1 MEKESSGCPR
11 AAGIFPVF
19 RPRSGSR
26 LLRSEGVGR
35 QILNRIFFS
44 ENLIQLRLNS
54 LLRRALAGVL
64 LALPAAGGARAQV
77 SAGPAGRPAPVD
89 SARLSRHPHRLGEV
103 RVRAV
108 GPERFAVGSTRTEL
122 DSAVLAQYRG
132 SSLAEVLQARTP
144 LALKYYGPGQLATI
158 ALRGTSAQH
167 TAVLWNG
174 LNIMLPT
181 LGQTDFALLPVGAS
195 TRVSIQP
202 GPAAAL
208 YGSGAVGGA
217 ILLDAAPDWRLGPR
231 GSVQLDVGSFGL
243 LGGNVEARTASAAV
257 AVRVAA
263 SYREAQNNYS
273 YVVPEARG
281 PVRYTLQNA
290 ALRHQ
295 WSFSPDLAWRVGRA
309 GELTAAAWLTDTDRE
324 IQSGTGIVGGQARE
338 RDQSRRLTLGYRH
351 VVARG
356 QWSGRAAWFE
366 DILNYRDGGVPS
378 NSRVRTTQAQAEH
391 TAALGAR
398 GSLRLGA
405 EAQHFAALVDG
416 YGAAPVSENRA
427 AAFAL
432 LRYDPRPALRLSANL
447 RQAALPAGLAPLTP
461 TVGLEWDLLHP
472 VATAALPDSEMAAP
486 VDAAAVP
493 IFDNQIVT
501 LSPFHPFTHSLT
513 LKASAARSYR
523 APTLNE
529 RYWRPGGNL
538 GLRPESG
545 FGYEAG
551 LRHRLAG
558 PQGTI
563 LETELTA
570 FRQEVDD
577 WVQWLPSTSTGIWSP
592 RNLRRVR
599 SQGLEIST
607 ALHLCRGH
615 YTGSAQLAYHLTDT
629 RKTQGAPDDPDPMG
643 VQLAFVPRHQA
654 SFSTDHRWRG
664 WLASSTLV
672 LTSFRY
678 TNASGDVFLPGTALL
693 GATLGRTLPGPAG
706 TRLLLLAQAN
716 NLLGQAYE
724 SYPGRPAA
732 PRSVGGSL
740 RVDF

>member
-1 MEKESSGCPR
+1 M
-11 AAGIFPVF
+11 AGA
-19 RPRSGSR
+19 
-26 LLRSEGVGR
+26 LLV
-35 QILNRIFFS
+35 
-44 ENLIQLRLNS
+44 
-54 LLRRALAGVL
+54 
-64 LALPAAGGARAQV
+64 LPAVGSAWAQV
-77 SAGPAGRPAPVD
+77 PASIPPPD
-89 SARLSRHPHRLGEV
+89 TARLSRRQHRLDEV

-132 SSLAEVLQARTP
+132 GSLAELLQARTP

-181 LGQTDFALLPVGAS
+181 LGQTDFALLPVGAG

-217 ILLDAAPDWRLGPR
+217 VLLDGAPDWRPGTC
-231 GSVQLDVGSFGL
+231 GSAQADAGSFGQV
-243 LGGNVEARTASAAV
+243 GGNAEVRAASAAV

-263 SYREAQNNYS
+263 SYREAQNNYT
-273 YVVPEARG
+273 YTVREARG

-295 WSFSPDLAWRVGRA
+295 WSFSPDLAWRVGQA
-309 GELTAAAWLTDTDRE
+309 SELTAAAWLTDTDRE
-324 IQSGTGIVGGQARE
+324 IQSGTAVSGSQARE

-351 VVARG
+351 LAARG
-356 QWSGRAAWFE
+356 PWSGRVAWFE
-366 DILNYRDGGVPS
+366 DVLNYRDGGGPS

-391 TAALGAR
+391 TAALGLR
-398 GSLRLGA
+398 GSLRIGA
-405 EAQHFAALVDG
+405 EAQHFSALVDG
-416 YGAAPVSENRA
+416 YGAAPVTENRA

-461 TVGLEWDLLHP
+461 TVGAEWDLLRP
-472 VATAALPDSEMAAP
+472 QPPAASPDSSAASS
-486 VDAAAVP
+486 AANQALVHLP
-493 IFDNQIVT
+493 IR
-501 LSPFHPFTHSLT
+501 LFTHQLT
-513 LKASAARSYR
+513 AKASAARSYR

-529 RYWRPGGNL
+529 RYWQPGGNPD
-538 GLRPESG
+538 LRPESG

-558 PQGTI
+558 PGNAT

-570 FRQEVDD
+570 FRQEVND
-577 WVQWLPSTSTGIWSP
+577 WVQWLPGARTGVWSP

-599 SQGLEIST
+599 SQGLEASM
-607 ALHLCRGH
+607 ALRVRRGR
-615 YTGSAQLAYHLTDT
+615 YTGSAQLAYHFTDT
-629 RKTQGAPDDPDPMG
+629 RKVQGAADDPDPVG
-643 VQLAFVPRHQA
+643 VQLAFVPRHQG

-706 TRLLLLAQAN
+706 TRLLLLAQAY
-716 NLLGQAYE
+716 NLLGQSYE
-724 SYPGRPAA
+724 SYPGRPAP
-732 PRSVGGSL
+732 PRSIGGSL

>member
-1 MEKESSGCPR
+1 M
-11 AAGIFPVF
+11 
-19 RPRSGSR
+19 
-26 LLRSEGVGR
+26 
-35 QILNRIFFS
+35 NRIFFT
-44 ENLIQLRLNS
+44 ENLIRLRFDS
-54 LLRRALAGVL
+54 LFRRALSGVL
-64 LALPAAGGARAQV
+64 LALPAAGGAWAQAPA
-77 SAGPAGRPAPVD
+77 SPAGTTSPAD
-89 SARLSRHPHRLGEV
+89 SAHLSRRLHRLAEV

-217 ILLDAAPDWRLGPR
+217 ILLDAASDWRPGYR
-231 GSVQLDVGSFGL
+231 GSAQADAGSFGL
-243 LGGNVEARTASAAV
+243 LGGNLEVRAASAAL
-257 AVRVAA
+257 AVRVAG

-366 DILNYRDGGVPS
+366 DVLNYRDGGAPS

-405 EAQHFAALVDG
+405 EAQHFAAVVDG
-416 YGAAPVSENRA
+416 YGATPVTENRA

-461 TVGLEWDLLHP
+461 TVGLEWDLLP
-472 VATAALPDSEMAAP
+472 SGATAAPSDS
-486 VDAAAVP
+486 AAASEAG
-493 IFDNQIVT
+493 NLASHQLRT
-501 LSPFHPFTHSLT
+501 YSATHLLT
-513 LKASAARSYR
+513 FRASAARSYR

-529 RYWRPGGNL
+529 RYWRPGGNPD
-538 GLRPESG
+538 LRPESG
-545 FGYEAG
+545 LGYEAG
-551 LRHRLAG
+551 LRHRLNGPAG
-558 PQGTI
+558 TM
-563 LETELTA
+563 LKTELTA

-607 ALHLCRGH
+607 TLHLCRGH

-629 RKTQGAPDDPDPMG
+629 RKTQGAPDDPDPAG

-678 TNASGDVFLPGTALL
+678 TNASGDVFLPGTVLL
-693 GATLGRTLPGPAG
+693 GATLGHTLRGPGT

-724 SYPGRPAA
+724 SYPGRPAP

>member
-1 MEKESSGCPR
+1 M
-11 AAGIFPVF
+11 
-19 RPRSGSR
+19 
-26 LLRSEGVGR
+26 
-35 QILNRIFFS
+35 NRIFFI
-44 ENLIQLRLNS
+44 ENLIRLRLHS
-54 LLRRALAGVL
+54 LFCRLLAGVL
-64 LALPAAGGARAQV
+64 LALPTAGGAWAQ
-77 SAGPAGRPAPVD
+77 APAEPAGRPAPAD
-89 SARLSRHPHRLGEV
+89 SARLGRRPHRLGEV
-103 RVRAV
+103 RVRAI
-108 GPERFAVGSTRTEL
+108 GPERFAVGSTRTAL

-174 LNIMLPT
+174 LNIALPT
-181 LGQTDFALLPVGAS
+181 LGQTDFALLPMGAS

-217 ILLDAAPDWRLGPR
+217 VLLDAAPDWRPGPR
-231 GSVQLDVGSFGL
+231 GSGQFDAGSFGW
-243 LGGNVEARTASAAV
+243 LGGNVEARTASAV
-257 AVRVAA
+257 LAVRVAA
-263 SYREAQNNYS
+263 SYREAQNNYA
-273 YVVPEARG
+273 YVVQEARG

-324 IQSGTGIVGGQARE
+324 IQAGAGIAGGQARE
-338 RDQSRRLTLGYRH
+338 RDQSARLTLGYRH
-351 VVARG
+351 VAARR

-366 DILNYRDGGVPS
+366 DVLNYRDGGAPS

-416 YGAAPVSENRA
+416 YGAVPVTENRA

-461 TVGLEWDLLHP
+461 TVGVEWDLLP
-472 VATAALPDSEMAAP
+472 AEAAAPTPAATASPADS
-486 VDAAAVP
+486 VAAAAAGNRRP
-493 IFDNQIVT
+493 DYSLIR
-501 LSPFHPFTHSLT
+501 PFIHSLT
-513 LKASAARSYR
+513 ARASAARSYR

-529 RYWRPGGNL
+529 RYWRPGGNP

-545 FGYEAG
+545 LGYEAG
-551 LRHRLAG
+551 MRHRLAG
-558 PQGTI
+558 PRGI
-563 LETELTA
+563 ALETELTA

-577 WVQWLPSTSTGIWSP
+577 WVQWLPSTRTGIWSP

-599 SQGLEIST
+599 SQGLEAST
-607 ALHLCRGH
+607 VLRLRRGR
-615 YTGSAQLAYHLTDT
+615 YIGRVQLAYHLTDT
-629 RKTQGAPDDPDPMG
+629 RKTQGAPDDPDPVG

-654 SFSTDHRWRG
+654 SLSTDQRWRG

-672 LTSFRY
+672 LGSYRY
-678 TNASGDVFLPGTALL
+678 TNASGDAFLPGTLLL

-706 TRLLLLAQAN
+706 TRLLLLAQAH

-724 SYPGRPAA
+724 SYPGRPAP

>member
-1 MEKESSGCPR
+1 MH
-11 AAGIFPVF
+11 
-19 RPRSGSR
+19 
-26 LLRSEGVGR
+26 LD
-35 QILNRIFFS
+35 FFF
-44 ENLIQLRLNS
+44 
-54 LLRRALAGVL
+54 RRALAGVL
-64 LALPAAGGARAQV
+64 LALPAAGGAWAQ
-77 SAGPAGRPAPVD
+77 APARPAGRSAPTD
-89 SARLSRHPHRLGEV
+89 SARLSRRAHRLGEV

-108 GPERFAVGSTRTEL
+108 GPERFAVGSTRTVL

-181 LGQTDFALLPVGAS
+181 LGQTDFALLPVGAN

-217 ILLDAAPDWRLGPR
+217 ILLDAAPDWRVGQR
-231 GSVQLDVGSFGL
+231 GSVQLDAGSSGMV
-243 LGGNVEARTASAAV
+243 GGNLEARVASAAV

-273 YVVPEARG
+273 YVVQEARG
-281 PVRYTLQNA
+281 PVRYNLQNA

-309 GELTAAAWLTDTDRE
+309 GELTAAAWLTDTNRE
-324 IQSGTGIVGGQARE
+324 IQFGTGIVGGQARE
-338 RDQSRRLTLGYRH
+338 RDQSRRLTVGYRH
-351 VVARG
+351 VAARG

-366 DILNYRDGGVPS
+366 DVLNYRDGGAAS
-378 NSRVRTTQAQAEH
+378 NSRARTTQAQAEH

-405 EAQHFAALVDG
+405 EAQHFAAVVDG
-416 YGAAPVSENRA
+416 YGAIPVTENRA

-461 TVGLEWDLLHP
+461 TVGVEWDLLSA
-472 VATAALPDSEMAAP
+472 V
-486 VDAAAVP
+486 AAATPSDSAAFSAARNQLVP
-493 IFDNQIVT
+493 R
-501 LSPFHPFTHSLT
+501 LPTHSAIQLLT
-513 LKASAARSYR
+513 FRASAARSYR

-529 RYWRPGGNL
+529 RYWRPGGNPD
-538 GLRPESG
+538 LRPESG

-551 LRHRLAG
+551 LRHRLNMPAG
-558 PQGTI
+558 AM

-570 FRQEVDD
+570 FRQDVDD
-577 WVQWLPSTSTGIWSP
+577 WVQWLPSTRTGIWSP

-607 ALHLCRGH
+607 ALRVRRGR
-615 YTGSAQLAYHLTDT
+615 YVGSAQLAYHLTDT
-629 RKTQGAPDDPDPMG
+629 RKTQGTPDDPDPVG

-664 WLASSTLV
+664 WLASSTLAF
-672 LTSFRY
+672 SSYRY
-678 TNASGDVFLPGTALL
+678 TNASADTYLPGTVLL

-706 TRLLLLAQAN
+706 TRLLLLAQAH

-724 SYPGRPAA
+724 SHPGRPAP
-732 PRSVGGSL
+732 PRSVSGSL

>member
-1 MEKESSGCPR
+1 M
-11 AAGIFPVF
+11 
-19 RPRSGSR
+19 
-26 LLRSEGVGR
+26 
-35 QILNRIFFS
+35 
-44 ENLIQLRLNS
+44 
-54 LLRRALAGVL
+54 L
-64 LALPAAGGARAQV
+64 LALPVAGGAWAQ
-77 SAGPAGRPAPVD
+77 APASPTGRPVPAD
-89 SARLSRHPHRLGEV
+89 SARRSRQPHRLGEV

-195 TRVSIQP
+195 TRISIQP

-217 ILLDAAPDWRLGPR
+217 ILLDAAPDWRPGAR
-231 GSVQLDVGSFGL
+231 GSGQLDAGSFGL
-243 LGGNVEARTASAAV
+243 LGGNVEARAASAV
-257 AVRVAA
+257 LAVRVAA
-263 SYREAQNNYS
+263 GYREAQNNYS
-273 YVVPEARG
+273 YVMQEARG

-295 WSFSPDLAWRVGRA
+295 WSFSPSLAWRVGRA
-309 GELTAAAWLTDTDRE
+309 GELSAAAWLTDTDRE

-351 VVARG
+351 VAARG

-366 DILNYRDGGVPS
+366 DILNYRDGGAPS

-405 EAQHFAALVDG
+405 EAQYFAALVDG
-416 YGAAPVSENRA
+416 YGTTPVTENRA

-461 TVGLEWDLLHP
+461 TVGLEWDLLPP
-472 VATAALPDSEMAAP
+472 VANPTPSAPETAAL
-486 VDAAAVP
+486 VDAAAAP
-493 IFDNQIVT
+493 AAEN
-501 LSPFHPFTHSLT
+501 LAFTHSPIPLFAHSLT
-513 LKASAARSYR
+513 IRASAARSYR

-529 RYWRPGGNL
+529 RYWRPGGNPD
-538 GLRPESG
+538 LRPESG

-551 LRHRLAG
+551 LCHRLNGPAG
-558 PQGTI
+558 TM
-563 LETELTA
+563 LETELTG
-570 FRQEVDD
+570 FRQEVND

-599 SQGLEIST
+599 SQGLEASM
-607 ALHLCRGH
+607 ALRLRRGR
-615 YTGSAQLAYHLTDT
+615 YTGSARVAYHLTDT
-629 RKTQGAPDDPDPMG
+629 RKTQGAPDAPDPVG
-643 VQLAFVPRHQA
+643 VQLAFVPWHQA
-654 SFSTDHRWRG
+654 SFGTDHRWRG

-672 LTSFRY
+672 FSSYRY
-678 TNASGDVFLPGTALL
+678 VNASGIDYLPGTVLL
-693 GATLGRTLPGPAG
+693 GATLGRTLPGPG
-706 TRLLLLAQAN
+706 TTRLLLLAQAN
-716 NLLGQAYE
+716 NLLGQVYE
-724 SYPGRPAA
+724 SYPGRPAP

>member
-1 MEKESSGCPR
+1 M
-11 AAGIFPVF
+11 
-19 RPRSGSR
+19 
-26 LLRSEGVGR
+26 
-35 QILNRIFFS
+35 NRIFFT
-44 ENLIQLRLNS
+44 ENLIQLRLDS
-54 LLRRALAGVL
+54 LFRWALAGVL
-64 LALPAAGGARAQV
+64 LALPAAGGAWAQV
-77 SAGPAGRPAPVD
+77 SAGPAGRSAPAD

-103 RVRAV
+103 HVRAM

-231 GSVQLDVGSFGL
+231 GSVQLDAGSFGL
-243 LGGNVEARTASAAV
+243 LGSNVEARTASATV

-366 DILNYRDGGVPS
+366 DILNYRDGGAPS

-461 TVGLEWDLLHP
+461 TVGLEWDLLP
-472 VATAALPDSEMAAP
+472 RV
-486 VDAAAVP
+486 AAAVP
-493 IFDNQIVT
+493 ADSAAASEAWSTPSIHLPIQP
-501 LSPFHPFTHSLT
+501 SSRSLT

-529 RYWRPGGNL
+529 RYWRPGGNP

-558 PQGTI
+558 LRGTI
-563 LETELTA
+563 LETELTV

-599 SQGLEIST
+599 SQGLEAT
-607 ALHLCRGH
+607 TTLRLRQGRYA
-615 YTGSAQLAYHLTDT
+615 GSAQLAYHLTDT

-643 VQLAFVPRHQA
+643 VQLAFVPWHQA

>member
-1 MEKESSGCPR
+1 MFG
-11 AAGIFPVF
+11 
-19 RPRSGSR
+19 
-26 LLRSEGVGR
+26 
-35 QILNRIFFS
+35 
-44 ENLIQLRLNS
+44 
-54 LLRRALAGVL
+54 RALAGLL
-64 LALPAAGGARAQV
+64 LALPVAGSAWAQM
-77 SAGPAGRPAPVD
+77 PAD
-89 SARLSRHPHRLGEV
+89 SARLSRRLHRLGEV

-108 GPERFAVGSTRTEL
+108 GTERFAVGSTRTEL

-132 SSLAEVLQARTP
+132 SNLAEVLQARTP
-144 LALKYYGPGQLATI
+144 LALKYYGPGQLASI

-217 ILLDAAPDWRLGPR
+217 VLLDGAPDWRVGNHN
-231 GSVQLDVGSFGL
+231 SVQLDAGSFGL
-243 LGGNVEARTASAAV
+243 LGGNFEARAASATL

-273 YVVPEARG
+273 YVVQEARG
-281 PVRYTLQNA
+281 PVRYSLQNA

-309 GELTAAAWLTDTDRE
+309 SELTAAAWLTDTDRE
-324 IQSGTGIVGGQARE
+324 IQSGTGIIGGQARE

-351 VVARG
+351 VGARG
-356 QWSGRAAWFE
+356 QWSGRTAWFE
-366 DILNYRDGGVPS
+366 DVLNYRDGGAPS

-405 EAQHFAALVDG
+405 EVQHFAALVDG
-416 YGAAPVSENRA
+416 YGGTPIRENRA

-432 LRYDPRPALRLSANL
+432 LRYDPRPTLRLSANL

-461 TVGLEWDLLHP
+461 TLGLEWDLLRS
-472 VATAALPDSEMAAP
+472 ATAALADS
-486 VDAAAVP
+486 AVALEVANP
-493 IFDNQIVT
+493 ALPGSAIR
-501 LSPFHPFTHSLT
+501 PFGNSSTRAFTHSLT
-513 LKASAARSYR
+513 AKASAARSYR

-529 RYWRPGGNL
+529 RYWRPGGNPD
-538 GLRPESG
+538 LRSESG

-551 LRHRLAG
+551 LRHRLATG
-558 PQGTI
+558 KGLT

-577 WVQWLPSTSTGIWSP
+577 WVQWLPSNRTGIWSP

-599 SQGLEIST
+599 SQGLEMST
-607 ALHLCRGH
+607 TLRLRQGR
-615 YTGSAQLAYHLTDT
+615 YTGSAQVAYHLTDT
-629 RKTQGAPDDPDPMG
+629 RKTQGTSDDPDPVG

-654 SFSTDHRWRG
+654 SFGTDHRWRG

-672 LTSFRY
+672 FGSYRY
-678 TNASGDVFLPGTALL
+678 INASGIDYLPGTLLL
-693 GATLGRTLPGPAG
+693 GATLGRTLRGPGS
-706 TRLLLLAQAN
+706 TQLLLLAQAN

-724 SYPGRPAA
+724 SYPGRPAP
-732 PRSVGGSL
+732 PRSLGGSL

>member
-1 MEKESSGCPR
+1 M
-11 AAGIFPVF
+11 F
-19 RPRSGSR
+19 RP
-26 LLRSEGVGR
+26 
-35 QILNRIFFS
+35 
-44 ENLIQLRLNS
+44 
-54 LLRRALAGVL
+54 ALTGAL
-64 LALPAAGGARAQV
+64 LALLMARGARAQ
-77 SAGPAGRPAPVD
+77 APATGPMPADP
-89 SARLSRHPHRLGEV
+89 ARLSQRKHRLGEV

-132 SSLAEVLQARTP
+132 SNLADVLAARTP

-158 ALRGTSAQH
+158 VLRGTSAQH

-217 ILLDAAPDWRLGPR
+217 ILLDAASDWRPGTR
-231 GSVQLDVGSFGL
+231 GSAQLDAGSFGL
-243 LGGNVEARTASAAV
+243 VGGNAEVRATAGAL

-263 SYREAQNNYS
+263 GYREAQNNYS
-273 YVVPEARG
+273 FVVPEARG

-324 IQSGTGIVGGQARE
+324 IQAGIGIVGGQARE
-338 RDQSRRLTLGYRH
+338 RDQSRRFTLGYRH
-351 VVARG
+351 VAARG
-356 QWSGRAAWFE
+356 QWSGRVAWFE
-366 DILNYRDGGVPS
+366 DILNYRDGGALS

-391 TAALGAR
+391 TAALGTR

-416 YGAAPVSENRA
+416 YGTAPVAENRA

-432 LRYDPRPALRLSANL
+432 LRYDPRSALRLSANL
-447 RQAALPAGLAPLTP
+447 RQVALPAGLAPLTP
-461 TVGLEWDLLHP
+461 TMGLEWDLLQS
-472 VATAALPDSEMAAP
+472 VAAAPPDSVLALEVVNLA
-486 VDAAAVP
+486 
-493 IFDNQIVT
+493 
-501 LSPFHPFTHSLT
+501 SPQPLTYSATHSLT
-513 LKASAARSYR
+513 FKASAARSYR

-529 RYWRPGGNL
+529 RYWRPGGNP

-545 FGYEAG
+545 AGYEAG

-558 PQGTI
+558 PGRAT

-570 FRQEVDD
+570 FRQAVDD

-599 SQGLEIST
+599 SQGLEART
-607 ALHLCRGH
+607 MLHLRRGR
-615 YTGSAQLAYHLTDT
+615 YIGSAQLAYHFTDT
-629 RKTQGAPDDPDPMG
+629 RKTQGAPADPDPVD

-724 SYPGRPAA
+724 SYPGRPAP

-740 RVDF
+740 RIDF

>member
-1 MEKESSGCPR
+1 MEKESSGR
-11 AAGIFPVF
+11 LWAATLPPVF
-19 RPRSGSR
+19 RPQSGSW
-26 LLRSEGVGR
+26 LLPFEGVRG
-35 QILNRIFFS
+35 QILNRIFFA
-44 ENLIQLRLNS
+44 ENLIRLCVDS
-54 LLRRALAGVL
+54 LFRRALAGVL
-64 LALPAAGGARAQV
+64 LALPAAGGAWAQAPARL
-77 SAGPAGRPAPVD
+77 AGNPTPPD
-89 SARLSRHPHRLGEV
+89 SARLSRQSHRLGDV

-108 GPERFAVGSTRTEL
+108 GPERFAVGSRRTVL

-132 SSLAEVLQARTP
+132 SSLAEVLQVRTP

-217 ILLDAAPDWRLGPR
+217 VLLDAAPDWRPGAR
-231 GSVQLDVGSFGL
+231 GSAQLDAGSFGL
-243 LGGNVEARTASAAV
+243 VGGNFETRVASAAV
-257 AVRVAA
+257 AVRMAA
-263 SYREAQNNYS
+263 GYREAQNNYS

-295 WSFSPDLAWRVGRA
+295 WSFSPDLAWRVGQA

-351 VVARG
+351 VAARG

-366 DILNYRDGGVPS
+366 DVLNYRDGGAAS
-378 NSRVRTTQAQAEH
+378 NSRARTTQAQAEH

-405 EAQHFAALVDG
+405 EAQYFAAVVDG
-416 YGAAPVSENRA
+416 YGAVPVAENRA

-461 TVGLEWDLLHP
+461 TVGLEWDLLP
-472 VATAALPDSEMAAP
+472 AVAPAAPADSAAALKARNP
-486 VDAAAVP
+486 AVSQLP
-493 IFDNQIVT
+493 NP
-501 LSPFHPFTHSLT
+501 SFTHVLT
-513 LKASAARSYR
+513 FKASAARSYR

-529 RYWRPGGNL
+529 RYWRPGGNP

-551 LRHRLAG
+551 LRHRLSG
-558 PQGTI
+558 PGGTT

-570 FRQEVDD
+570 FRQEVAD

-599 SQGLEIST
+599 SQGLEAST
-607 ALHLCRGH
+607 TLRLRRGR
-615 YTGSAQLAYHLTDT
+615 YAGSAQLAYHLTDT
-629 RKTQGAPDDPDPMG
+629 RKTQGTPDDPDPVG

-654 SFSTDHRWRG
+654 SFSTDHRWRS

-672 LTSFRY
+672 FSSFRY
-678 TNASGDVFLPGTALL
+678 INASGDTYLPGTVLL
-693 GATLGRTLPGPAG
+693 GATLGRTVPGPGG
-706 TRLLLLAQAN
+706 TRLLLLAQAH

-724 SYPGRPAA
+724 SYPGRPAP

>member
-1 MEKESSGCPR
+1 M
-11 AAGIFPVF
+11 
-19 RPRSGSR
+19 
-26 LLRSEGVGR
+26 
-35 QILNRIFFS
+35 NRIFFT
-44 ENLIQLRLNS
+44 ENLIRLRLDFFF
-54 LLRRALAGVL
+54 RRALAGVL
-64 LALPAAGGARAQV
+64 LALPAAGSAWAQ
-77 SAGPAGRPAPVD
+77 APVAD
-89 SARLSRHPHRLGEV
+89 SARLSRRLHRLGEV

-144 LALKYYGPGQLATI
+144 LSLKYYGPGQLATI

-181 LGQTDFALLPVGAS
+181 LGQTDFALLPVGAN

-217 ILLDAAPDWRLGPR
+217 ILLDAVPDWRPGQR
-231 GSVQLDVGSFGL
+231 GSAQLDAGSFGL
-243 LGGNVEARTASAAV
+243 VGGNVEVRAASAAL

-263 SYREAQNNYS
+263 GYREAQNNYS

-324 IQSGTGIVGGQARE
+324 IQSGTGIIGGQARE

-351 VVARG
+351 TAARG

-366 DILNYRDGGVPS
+366 DILNYRDGGTPS

-416 YGAAPVSENRA
+416 YGTAPIAESRA

-461 TVGLEWDLLHP
+461 TLGLEWDLLSG
-472 VATAALPDSEMAAP
+472 VAAAAP
-486 VDAAAVP
+486 TESAAASEAG
-493 IFDNQIVT
+493 NQVAPQ
-501 LSPFHPFTHSLT
+501 LRNSAPTHLLT
-513 LKASAARSYR
+513 FKASAARSYR

-529 RYWRPGGNL
+529 RYWRPGGNPD
-538 GLRPESG
+538 LRPESG

-558 PQGTI
+558 RPGLV
-563 LETELTA
+563 LETGLTA

-577 WVQWLPSTSTGIWSP
+577 WVQWLPSARTGIWSP

-599 SQGLEIST
+599 SQGLETST
-607 ALHLCRGH
+607 TLRLRRGR

-629 RKTQGAPDDPDPMG
+629 RKTQGAPDDPDPVG

-672 LTSFRY
+672 FSSYRY
-678 TNASGDVFLPGTALL
+678 INASADTYLPGTVLL

-724 SYPGRPAA
+724 SYPGRPAP
-732 PRSVGGSL
+732 PRSMGGSL

>member
-1 MEKESSGCPR
+1 M
-11 AAGIFPVF
+11 
-19 RPRSGSR
+19 
-26 LLRSEGVGR
+26 
-35 QILNRIFFS
+35 NRIFFI
-44 ENLIQLRLNS
+44 ENLIRLHLNF
-54 LLRRALAGVL
+54 LLRRALSGVL
-64 LALPAAGGARAQV
+64 LVLPAAGGAWAQ
-77 SAGPAGRPAPVD
+77 APARPAGRPAPTD
-89 SARLSRHPHRLGEV
+89 SARMSQRLHRLGEV
-103 RVRAV
+103 RARAV
-108 GPERFAVGSTRTEL
+108 GPERFAVGSARTEL

-132 SSLAEVLQARTP
+132 SNLAEVLQARTP

-181 LGQTDFALLPVGAS
+181 LGQNDFALLPVGAN

-208 YGSGAVGGA
+208 YGNGAVGGA
-217 ILLDAAPDWRLGPR
+217 ILLDAAPDWRPGAR
-231 GSVQLDVGSFGL
+231 GSAQLDAGSFGL
-243 LGGNVEARTASAAV
+243 VGGNLEARVASAAV

-263 SYREAQNNYS
+263 GYREARNNYS
-273 YVVPEARG
+273 YVVQEARG
-281 PVRYTLQNA
+281 PVRYSLLNA

-338 RDQSRRLTLGYRH
+338 RDQSRRLTVGYRH
-351 VVARG
+351 VAARG

-366 DILNYRDGGVPS
+366 DVLNYRDGGAAS
-378 NSRVRTTQAQAEH
+378 NSRARTTQAQAEH
-391 TAALGAR
+391 TAALGVR

-405 EAQHFAALVDG
+405 EAQHFTAVVDG
-416 YGAAPVSENRA
+416 YGAVPVAENRA

-432 LRYDPRPALRLSANL
+432 LRYDPRPTLRLSANL

-472 VATAALPDSEMAAP
+472 AATAALADSVGAARTRGLVGSQLP
-486 VDAAAVP
+486 
-493 IFDNQIVT
+493 T
-501 LSPFHPFTHSLT
+501 YSFTHSLT
-513 LKASAARSYR
+513 FRASAARSYR

-529 RYWRPGGNL
+529 RYWRPGGHPD
-538 GLRPESG
+538 LRPESG

-551 LRHRLAG
+551 LRHGVAG
-558 PQGTI
+558 PAGTM
-563 LETELTA
+563 LATELTA
-570 FRQEVDD
+570 FRQEVAD
-577 WVQWLPSTSTGIWSP
+577 WVQWLPSTNTGIWSP

-599 SQGLEIST
+599 SQGLEAST
-607 ALHLCRGH
+607 TLRIHRGR
-615 YTGSAQLAYHLTDT
+615 YVGSAQVAYHLTDT
-629 RKTQGAPDDPDPMG
+629 RKTHGVPNDPDPVG

-672 LTSFRY
+672 FTSFRY
-678 TNASGDVFLPGTALL
+678 TNASGMDYLPGTVLL
-693 GATLGRTLPGPAG
+693 GATLGRTLAGPAG
-706 TRLLLLAQAN
+706 TRLLLLAQAH
-716 NLLGQAYE
+716 NLLDQAYL
-724 SYPGRPAA
+724 SYPGRPAP

>member
-1 MEKESSGCPR
+1 M
-11 AAGIFPVF
+11 
-19 RPRSGSR
+19 
-26 LLRSEGVGR
+26 
-35 QILNRIFFS
+35 
-44 ENLIQLRLNS
+44 
-54 LLRRALAGVL
+54 
-64 LALPAAGGARAQV
+64 
-77 SAGPAGRPAPVD
+77 
-89 SARLSRHPHRLGEV
+89 

-108 GPERFAVGSTRTEL
+108 GPERFAVGSTRVEL

-181 LGQTDFALLPVGAS
+181 LGQTDFALLPAGAN

-217 ILLDAAPDWRLGPR
+217 VLLDGAPDWRPGTR
-231 GSVQLDVGSFGL
+231 GNVQADAGSFGQV
-243 LGGNVEARTASAAV
+243 GGNAEVRAASAAV

-273 YVVPEARG
+273 YVVREARG

-324 IQSGTGIVGGQARE
+324 IQSGTGLVGGQARE

-351 VVARG
+351 LAARG
-356 QWSGRAAWFE
+356 QWSGRVAWFE
-366 DILNYRDGGVPS
+366 DVLNYRDGGEPS

-391 TAALGAR
+391 TAALGTR

-405 EAQHFAALVDG
+405 EAQHFSALVDG
-416 YGAAPVSENRA
+416 YGAAPVAENRA

-447 RQAALPAGLAPLTP
+447 RQAALPVGLAPLTP
-461 TVGLEWDLLHP
+461 TVGAEWDLLSS
-472 VATAALPDSEMAAP
+472 VTTASLDSATVSATDNRVPHTSSVFQLP
-486 VDAAAVP
+486 
-493 IFDNQIVT
+493 N
-501 LSPFHPFTHSLT
+501 SPTHQLT
-513 LKASAARSYR
+513 AKASAARSYR

-529 RYWRPGGNL
+529 RYWRPGGNPD
-538 GLRPESG
+538 LRSESG

-551 LRHRLAG
+551 LRHRLSG
-558 PQGTI
+558 PGNTT

-577 WVQWLPSTSTGIWSP
+577 WVQWLPNNRTGVWSP

-599 SQGLEIST
+599 SQGIEAST
-607 ALHLCRGH
+607 ALRVRRGR
-615 YTGSAQLAYHLTDT
+615 YTGSAQLAYHFTDT
-629 RKTQGAPDDPDPMG
+629 RKTQGAPDDPDPVG

-706 TRLLLLAQAN
+706 TRLLLLAQAH

-724 SYPGRPAA
+724 SYPARPAP
-732 PRSVGGSL
+732 PRSLSGSL
-740 RVDF
+740 RLDF

>member
-1 MEKESSGCPR
+1 MEKESSGRPR
-11 AAGIFPVF
+11 AATLPPVF
-19 RPRSGSR
+19 RPQSGSR
-26 LLRSEGVGR
+26 LLRFEGACG
-35 QILNRIFFS
+35 QILNRIFFT
-44 ENLIQLRLNS
+44 ENLIRLRANS
-54 LLRRALAGVL
+54 FFRRLLTGAL
-64 LALPAAGGARAQV
+64 LALPAAGGAWAQAPA
-77 SAGPAGRPAPVD
+77 SPAGSAPAD
-89 SARLSRHPHRLGEV
+89 SARLSRRPYRLGEV

-108 GPERFAVGSTRTEL
+108 GPERFAVGSTRTVL

-174 LNIMLPT
+174 LNITLPT

-217 ILLDAAPDWRLGPR
+217 ILLDAAPDWRAGPR
-231 GSVQLDVGSFGL
+231 GSVQLDAGSFGWF
-243 LGGNVEARTASAAV
+243 GSNFEERAASAAV

-295 WSFSPDLAWRVGRA
+295 WSFSPDLAWCVGRA

-324 IQSGTGIVGGQARE
+324 IQAGTGITGGQARE

-351 VVARG
+351 TAARG
-356 QWSGRAAWFE
+356 QWSGRVAWF
-366 DILNYRDGGVPS
+366 DDVLNYRDGGAAS

-391 TAALGAR
+391 TAALGTR

-405 EAQHFAALVDG
+405 EAQHFVALVDG
-416 YGAAPVSENRA
+416 YGAVPIAENRA

-432 LRYDPRPALRLSANL
+432 LRYDPRPAVRLSANL

-461 TVGLEWDLLHP
+461 TVGLEWDLLP
-472 VATAALPDSEMAAP
+472 GVATAAPADSAVASEAGNPAAGHSRIH
-486 VDAAAVP
+486 A
-493 IFDNQIVT
+493 
-501 LSPFHPFTHSLT
+501 LTHSLT
-513 LKASAARSYR
+513 VKASAARSYR
-523 APTLNE
+523 APTMNE
-529 RYWRPGGNL
+529 RYWRPGGNPD
-538 GLRPESG
+538 LRPESG

-558 PQGTI
+558 PGGAT
-563 LETELTA
+563 LETGLTA

-577 WVQWLPSTSTGIWSP
+577 WVQWLPSARTGIWSP

-607 ALHLCRGH
+607 ALRLRRGR

-629 RKTQGAPDDPDPMG
+629 RKTQGAPDDPDPVG

-654 SFSTDHRWRG
+654 SFGTDHRWRG

-672 LTSFRY
+672 FSSFRY
-678 TNASGDVFLPGTALL
+678 TNASGDTYLPGTVLL

-724 SYPGRPAA
+724 SYPGRPAP

>member
-1 MEKESSGCPR
+1 M
-11 AAGIFPVF
+11 
-19 RPRSGSR
+19 
-26 LLRSEGVGR
+26 
-35 QILNRIFFS
+35 NRIFFT
-44 ENLIQLRLNS
+44 ENLIRLRLDFFF
-54 LLRRALAGVL
+54 RRALAGVL
-64 LALPAAGGARAQV
+64 LALPAAGSAWAQ
-77 SAGPAGRPAPVD
+77 APVAD
-89 SARLSRHPHRLGEV
+89 SARLSRRLHRLGEV

-144 LALKYYGPGQLATI
+144 LSLKYYGPGQLATI

-181 LGQTDFALLPVGAS
+181 LGQTDFALLPVGAN

-217 ILLDAAPDWRLGPR
+217 ILLDAVPDWRPGQR
-231 GSVQLDVGSFGL
+231 GSAQLDAGSFGL
-243 LGGNVEARTASAAV
+243 VGGNVEVRAASAAL

-263 SYREAQNNYS
+263 GYREAQNNYS

-324 IQSGTGIVGGQARE
+324 IQSGTGIIGGQARE

-351 VVARG
+351 TAARG

-366 DILNYRDGGVPS
+366 DILNYRDGGTPS

-416 YGAAPVSENRA
+416 YGTAPIAESRA

-461 TVGLEWDLLHP
+461 TVGLEWDLLP
-472 VATAALPDSEMAAP
+472 GVATAAPTDS
-486 VDAAAVP
+486 AAASEAGNQAVP
-493 IFDNQIVT
+493 QLRT
-501 LSPFHPFTHSLT
+501 YAFTHLLT
-513 LKASAARSYR
+513 FRASAARSYR

-529 RYWRPGGNL
+529 RYWRPGGNPD
-538 GLRPESG
+538 LRPESG

-558 PQGTI
+558 RPGLV
-563 LETELTA
+563 LETGLTA

-577 WVQWLPSTSTGIWSP
+577 WVQWLPSARTGIWSP

-607 ALHLCRGH
+607 ALRLRRGR
-615 YTGSAQLAYHLTDT
+615 YTGSTQLAYHLTDT
-629 RKTQGAPDDPDPMG
+629 RKTQGAPDDPDPVG

-672 LTSFRY
+672 FSSFRY
-678 TNASGDVFLPGTALL
+678 TNASGDTYLPGTVLL

-724 SYPGRPAA
+724 SYPGRPAP

>member
-1 MEKESSGCPR
+1 MRLTSL
-11 AAGIFPVF
+11 F
-19 RPRSGSR
+19 RR
-26 LLRSEGVGR
+26 LL
-35 QILNRIFFS
+35 
-44 ENLIQLRLNS
+44 
-54 LLRRALAGVL
+54 AGAL
-64 LALPAAGGARAQV
+64 LALPAVDDAWAQ
-77 SAGPAGRPAPVD
+77 APPAD
-89 SARLSRHPHRLGEV
+89 SARLSRRPHRLGEV
-103 RVRAV
+103 RVRAI
-108 GPERFAVGSTRTEL
+108 GPERFAVGSTRTGL

-217 ILLDAAPDWRLGPR
+217 ILLDAAPDWRGGQR
-231 GSVQLDVGSFGL
+231 GSVQLDAGSFGL
-243 LGGNVEARTASAAV
+243 FGGNVEMRAASAAV

-263 SYREAQNNYS
+263 SYREARNNYS
-273 YVVPEARG
+273 YQVQEARG
-281 PVRYTLQNA
+281 PVRYSLQNA

-338 RDQSRRLTLGYRH
+338 RDQSTRLTLGYRH
-351 VVARG
+351 LAARG
-356 QWSGRAAWFE
+356 QWSGRVAWF
-366 DILNYRDGGVPS
+366 DDVLNYRDRGAPS

-391 TAALGAR
+391 TAALGTR

-405 EAQHFAALVDG
+405 EAQHFEALVDG
-416 YGAAPVSENRA
+416 YGAVPIAENRA

-461 TVGLEWDLLHP
+461 TLGAEWDLLP
-472 VATAALPDSEMAAP
+472 AAATDS
-486 VDAAAVP
+486 VAAAVTKNP
-493 IFDNQIVT
+493 AAQSLI
-501 LSPFHPFTHSLT
+501 HPFTHSLT
-513 LKASAARSYR
+513 VKASAARSYR

-529 RYWRPGGNL
+529 RYWRPGGNP
-538 GLRPESG
+538 GLRPELG

-551 LRHRLAG
+551 LRYRLAELG
-558 PQGTI
+558 NVS
-563 LETELTA
+563 LETALTA
-570 FRQEVDD
+570 FRQEVDG
-577 WVQWLPSTSTGIWSP
+577 WVQWLPNARTGIWSP

-599 SQGLEIST
+599 SQGLELGT
-607 ALHLCRGH
+607 TLRLRRGG
-615 YTGSAQLAYHLTDT
+615 YAGSAQLAYHLTDT
-629 RKTQGAPDDPDPMG
+629 RKTQGAPDDPDPVG

-654 SFSTDHRWRG
+654 SLGTDHRWRG
-664 WLASSTLV
+664 WLASGTLV
-672 LTSFRY
+672 LTSFRF
-678 TNASGDVFLPGTALL
+678 TNASADVFLPGTALL

-706 TRLLLLAQAN
+706 TRLLLLAQAH

-724 SYPGRPAA
+724 SYPGRPAP
-732 PRSVGGSL
+732 PRSVSGSL

>member
-1 MEKESSGCPR
+1 MLTG
-11 AAGIFPVF
+11 A
-19 RPRSGSR
+19 
-26 LLRSEGVGR
+26 
-35 QILNRIFFS
+35 
-44 ENLIQLRLNS
+44 
-54 LLRRALAGVL
+54 L
-64 LALPAAGGARAQV
+64 LALPAAGGAWAQAPA
-77 SAGPAGRPAPVD
+77 SPAGSAPAD
-89 SARLSRHPHRLGEV
+89 SARIGRRPYRLGEV
-103 RVRAV
+103 SVRAV
-108 GPERFAVGSTRTEL
+108 GPERFAVGSTRTVL

-217 ILLDAAPDWRLGPR
+217 ILLDAAPDWRVGHR
-231 GSVQLDVGSFGL
+231 GSVQLDAGSFGWF
-243 LGGNVEARTASAAV
+243 GGNLDVRAASAAV

-263 SYREAQNNYS
+263 GYREAQNNYS

-309 GELTAAAWLTDTDRE
+309 GELTAAVWLTDTDRE
-324 IQSGTGIVGGQARE
+324 IQSGTGITGGQARE

-351 VVARG
+351 TATRG
-356 QWSGRAAWFE
+356 QWSGRAAWF
-366 DILNYRDGGVPS
+366 DDVLNYRDGGAAS

-391 TAALGAR
+391 TAALGTR

-405 EAQHFAALVDG
+405 EAQHFVALVDG
-416 YGAAPVSENRA
+416 YGAVPIAENRA

-461 TVGLEWDLLHP
+461 TVGLEWDLLP
-472 VATAALPDSEMAAP
+472 GVAAAAP
-486 VDAAAVP
+486 ANSVAASEAGNQAVP
-493 IFDNQIVT
+493 QLRT
-501 LSPFHPFTHSLT
+501 YAFTHLLT
-513 LKASAARSYR
+513 FRASAARSYR

-529 RYWRPGGNL
+529 RYWRPGGNPD
-538 GLRPESG
+538 LRPESG

-551 LRHRLAG
+551 LRHRLSG
-558 PQGTI
+558 QPGVV
-563 LETELTA
+563 LETGLTA

-577 WVQWLPSTSTGIWSP
+577 WVQWLPSARTGIWSP

-607 ALHLCRGH
+607 ALRLRRGR
-615 YTGSAQLAYHLTDT
+615 YTGSAQVAYHLTDT
-629 RKTQGAPDDPDPMG
+629 RKTQGAPDDPDPVG

-654 SFSTDHRWRG
+654 SFGTDHRWRG

-672 LTSFRY
+672 ISSFRY
-678 TNASGDVFLPGTALL
+678 TNASGDTYLPGTVLL

-724 SYPGRPAA
+724 SYPGRPAP

>member
-1 MEKESSGCPR
+1 M
-11 AAGIFPVF
+11 
-19 RPRSGSR
+19 
-26 LLRSEGVGR
+26 
-35 QILNRIFFS
+35 
-44 ENLIQLRLNS
+44 RLNS
-54 LLRRALAGVL
+54 LIRRLLAGAL
-64 LALPAAGGARAQV
+64 LALSAAGGAWAQ
-77 SAGPAGRPAPVD
+77 APPAD
-89 SARLSRHPHRLGEV
+89 TARLSRRPHRLGEV
-103 RVRAV
+103 RVRAI

-217 ILLDAAPDWRLGPR
+217 ILLDAAPDWRVGHH
-231 GSVQLDVGSFGL
+231 GSAQLDAGSFGL
-243 LGGNVEARTASAAV
+243 MGGNMETRAASAVA

-263 SYREAQNNYS
+263 SYREARNNYS
-273 YVVPEARG
+273 YQVQEARG
-281 PVRYTLQNA
+281 PVRYFLQNA

-309 GELTAAAWLTDTDRE
+309 GELTVAAWLTDTDRE

-338 RDQSRRLTLGYRH
+338 RDQSARLTLGYRH
-351 VVARG
+351 LAARS

-366 DILNYRDGGVPS
+366 DVLNYRDGGAPS
-378 NSRVRTTQAQAEH
+378 NSRVRTTQAQTEH

-405 EAQHFAALVDG
+405 DAQHFVAVVGG
-416 YGAAPVSENRA
+416 YGAVPIAENRA

-461 TVGLEWDLLHP
+461 TVGLEWDLLHAQATTP
-472 VATAALPDSEMAAP
+472 VGAETAVSAESAAAP
-486 VDAAAVP
+486 EAGNPMSANSIAAAKVRDLGPDYPP
-493 IFDNQIVT
+493 I
-501 LSPFHPFTHSLT
+501 HPSAHPLIHSFTHSLIA
-513 LKASAARSYR
+513 KASAARSYR

-529 RYWRPGGNL
+529 RYWRPGGNPD
-538 GLRPESG
+538 LRPELG

-558 PQGTI
+558 SWGTT
-563 LETELTA
+563 LETEFTA

-577 WVQWLPSTSTGIWSP
+577 WVQWLPSARTGIWSP

-599 SQGLEIST
+599 SQGLEIKT
-607 ALHLCRGH
+607 ALRLRRGR
-615 YTGSAQLAYHLTDT
+615 YAGSAQAAYHLTDT
-629 RKTQGAPDDPDPMG
+629 RKTQGAPEDSDPVG

-654 SFSTDHRWRG
+654 SISTDHRWRG

-678 TNASGDVFLPGTALL
+678 INASGDVFLPGTLLL

-706 TRLLLLAQAN
+706 TRLLLLAQAH

-724 SYPGRPAA
+724 SYPGRPAP

>member
-1 MEKESSGCPR
+1 MNSL
-11 AAGIFPVF
+11 F
-19 RPRSGSR
+19 RR
-26 LLRSEGVGR
+26 LL
-35 QILNRIFFS
+35 
-44 ENLIQLRLNS
+44 
-54 LLRRALAGVL
+54 AGAL
-64 LALPAAGGARAQV
+64 LALAAMGGAWAQ
-77 SAGPAGRPAPVD
+77 APANPAGSPAPAD
-89 SARLSRHPHRLGEV
+89 SARLSRRQHRLGEV
-103 RVRAV
+103 RVRAI
-108 GPERFAVGSTRTEL
+108 GPERFAVGSTLTEL

-132 SSLAEVLQARTP
+132 SNLAEVLQARTP

-217 ILLDAAPDWRLGPR
+217 VLLDAAPDWRVGHR
-231 GSVQLDVGSFGL
+231 GSVQPEAGSFGL
-243 LGGNVEARTASAAV
+243 VGGNLDVRAASAAV

-263 SYREAQNNYS
+263 GYREAQNNYS
-273 YVVPEARG
+273 YLVQEARG

-309 GELTAAAWLTDTDRE
+309 GELSVAAWLTDTDRE
-324 IQSGTGIVGGQARE
+324 IQSGTGIIGGQARE

-351 VVARG
+351 VAARS

-366 DILNYRDGGVPS
+366 DVLNYRDGGAPS

-416 YGAAPVSENRA
+416 YGAVPVTENRA

-432 LRYDPRPALRLSANL
+432 LRYDSRPTLRLSANL

-472 VATAALPDSEMAAP
+472 AANASAAEAETAAP
-486 VDAAAVP
+486 AAAAAASETGKLDLP
-493 IFDNQIVT
+493 PSLPYSVT
-501 LSPFHPFTHSLT
+501 HLLT
-513 LKASAARSYR
+513 FSASAARSYR

-529 RYWRPGGNL
+529 RYWRPGGNPD
-538 GLRPESG
+538 LRPESG

-558 PQGTI
+558 QPGLV

-570 FRQEVDD
+570 FRQEVDN
-577 WVQWLPSTSTGIWSP
+577 WVQWLPTAGTGIWSP

-599 SQGLEIST
+599 SQGLEAST
-607 ALHLCRGH
+607 ALRRQRGH

-629 RKTQGAPDDPDPMG
+629 RKTQGAPDDPDPVG

-672 LTSFRY
+672 FSSYRY
-678 TNASGDVFLPGTALL
+678 INASGQDYLPGTLLL

-706 TRLLLLAQAN
+706 TKLLLLAQAS

-724 SYPGRPAA
+724 SYPGRPAP